1 MKPAFEN
8 LTSCSAKPPAPNAS
22 ASRLTKLKSR
32 RKRWLAVHLY
42 LGLSAGLLLAVVGLT
57 GGILVFYLEMQEILN
72 PELSV
77 VSLPAAEQRHLRS
90 LDDIV
95 AAAENAKPPDSL
107 FFKVYY
113 PRNAEVAYKF
123 LYFVRD
129 DSKTNSGDGYYIFV
143 DPYTAQV
150 KGLQLWH
157 PKDRYWGR
165 PLVSF
170 IMQLHWCLL
179 LGKTGATI
187 VSILGAFSIL
197 SVLTGLI
204 VWWPLTGKFRQA
216 LTFKRRSGSVRF
228 NFDLHKIVGF
238 YSGIVL
244 IPVLFS
250 GIYMTQ
256 PERIDVLVKPF
267 STITRPNAY
276 NGIPETI
283 DSAPPKAGQQTIS
296 LAQVETIVQ
305 QSYPAG
311 RLWMLNGPKDRTDVF
326 RVMKRDVD
334 ELSRFVGYRDI
345 AVDQYSGEILKVYD
359 SGTSSNADVF
369 YDWQWPLH
377 SGHAFGWPGRIL
389 VLLAGLA
396 CPVLYITGI
405 VRWLQ
410 KRRAKQPLKSLSQK
424 QLPQAAE
431 SIYCPRP

>member
-1 MKPAFEN
+1 M
-8 LTSCSAKPPAPNAS
+8 SRSAKPPAPNAS
-22 ASRLTKLKSR
+22 ARRLTKLKSR

-77 VSLPAAEQRHLRS
+77 VSLPAVEQRHLRS

-95 AAAENAKPPDSL
+95 AAAETAKPPGSY

-113 PRNAEVAYKF
+113 PRKADIAYKF
-123 LYFVRD
+123 LYFVREQNTPG
-129 DSKTNSGDGYYIFV
+129 KGDGYYIFV
-143 DPYTAQV
+143 DPYTARVQ
-150 KGLQLWH
+150 GLQLWH
-157 PKDRYWGR
+157 PKDQYWGR

-179 LGKTGATI
+179 LGKTGGTI
-187 VSILGAFSIL
+187 VGILGAFSII

-216 LTFKRRSGSVRF
+216 LTFKANAGPVRF
-228 NFDLHKIVGF
+228 NFDLHKTVGF

-244 IPVLFS
+244 LPVLFS
-250 GIYMTQ
+250 GIYMTL
-256 PERIDVLVKPF
+256 PERVDVLVKPF
-267 STITRPNAY
+267 STMTRPNAY
-276 NGIPETI
+276 SGIPETI
-283 DSAPPKAGQQTIS
+283 DSANPTEGQAAIS
-296 LAQVETIVQ
+296 LSRVEEIAQKN
-305 QSYPAG
+305 YPGG
-311 RLWMLNGPKDRTDVF
+311 RLWMLNAPKDRTDVF

-334 ELSRFVGYRDI
+334 ELSRFVGYREI
-345 AVDQYSGEILKVYD
+345 AVDQYSGEILQVYD
-359 SGTSSNADVF
+359 SGTGSNADVF

-396 CPVLYITGI
+396 CPVLYITGV

-424 QLPQAAE
+424 QPPQAAE

>member
-1 MKPAFEN
+1 M
-8 LTSCSAKPPAPNAS
+8 SCSAKLPAPNACTR
-22 ASRLTKLKSR
+22 RLTNLKSR

-77 VSLPAAEQRHLRS
+77 VSLPAVEQRHLRS

-95 AAAENAKPPDSL
+95 AAAENAKPPGSY

-113 PRNAEVAYKF
+113 PRKADIAYKF
-123 LYFVRD
+123 LYYVREQNPPG
-129 DSKTNSGDGYYIFV
+129 KGDGYYIFV
-143 DPYTAQV
+143 DPYTARVQ
-150 KGLQLWH
+150 GLQLWH
-157 PKDRYWGR
+157 PKDKYWGR

-179 LGKTGATI
+179 LGKTGGTI
-187 VSILGAFSIL
+187 VAILGAFSII

-216 LTFKRRSGSVRF
+216 LTFKAKAGPVRF
-228 NFDLHKIVGF
+228 NFDLHKTVGF
-238 YSGIVL
+238 YFSIAL
-244 IPVLFS
+244 LPVLFS
-250 GIYMTQ
+250 GIYMTL

-276 NGIPETI
+276 SGIPETI
-283 DSAPPKAGQQTIS
+283 DSANPVEGQAAIS
-296 LAQVETIVQ
+296 LSQVEEITQ
-305 QSYPAG
+305 KNYPGG
-311 RLWMLNGPKDRTDVF
+311 RLWMLNAPKDRTDVF

-334 ELSRFVGYRDI
+334 ELSRFVGYREI

-359 SGTSSNADVF
+359 SGTGSNADAF

-396 CPVLYITGI
+396 CPVLYLTGFI
-405 VRWLQ
+405 RWLQ
-410 KRRAKQPLKSLSQK
+410 KRRAKSQK
-424 QLPQAAE
+424 TVPV
-431 SIYCPRP
+431 RGTGTVG

>member
-1 MKPAFEN
+1 MSTQPLCTQEPMSFKKIAMKPEN
-8 LTSCSAKPPAPNAS
+8 FSFNGEFSAPQAS
-22 ASRLTKLKSR
+22 ARRLNTLKIR

-77 VSLPAAEQRHLRS
+77 VSLPAVEQRHLRS

-95 AAAENAKPPDSL
+95 AAAETAKPPSSY

-113 PRNAEVAYKF
+113 PRKADIAYKF
-123 LYFVRD
+123 LYFVREQNPPA
-129 DSKTNSGDGYYIFV
+129 KGDGYYIFV
-143 DPYTAQV
+143 DPYTARVQ
-150 KGLQLWH
+150 GLQLWH
-157 PKDRYWGR
+157 PTDQYWGR

-179 LGKTGATI
+179 LGKTGGTI
-187 VSILGAFSIL
+187 VGILGAFSII

-216 LTFKRRSGSVRF
+216 LTFKANAGPVRF
-228 NFDLHKIVGF
+228 NFDLHKTAGF
-238 YSGIVL
+238 YFSIAL
-244 IPVLFS
+244 LPVLFS
-250 GIYMTQ
+250 GIYMTL
-256 PERIDVLVKPF
+256 PERVDVLVKPF
-267 STITRPNAY
+267 STMTRPNAY
-276 NGIPETI
+276 SGIPEMI

-311 RLWMLNGPKDRTDVF
+311 RLWMLNAPKDRTDVF

-334 ELSRFVGYRDI
+334 ELSRFVGYREI

-359 SGTSSNADVF
+359 SGTGSNADVF

-396 CPVLYITGI
+396 CPVLYITGVI
-405 VRWLQ
+405 RWLQ
-410 KRRAKQPLKSLSQK
+410 KRHAKQAIKL
-424 QLPQAAE
+424 
-431 SIYCPRP
+431 RG